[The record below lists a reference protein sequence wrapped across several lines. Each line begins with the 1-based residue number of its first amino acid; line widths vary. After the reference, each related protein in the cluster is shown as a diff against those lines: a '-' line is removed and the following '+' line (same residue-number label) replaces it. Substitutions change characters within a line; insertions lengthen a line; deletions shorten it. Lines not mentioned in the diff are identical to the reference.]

1 MNIIAKHDGQATVA
15 RREPQNWH
23 AGASVELAAPQLG
36 QLRVSA
42 CIAGI
47 LTAQSKCGLQHS
59 RMRFLPRMS
68 NVLDEIVD
76 GLEPWSGMLPVLAG
90 SRRPVVLALDIGSS
104 GARAALFD
112 HHGREIEGASVR
124 TNYRRTTTDFAT
136 FDAETLL
143 EQVARTIDSLF
154 ARFPESTIRI
164 ELISI
169 SCFWHSLMGVDTAG
183 NATTPV
189 LGWSDSRAVDAVYQL
204 RSEFDEKKI
213 HARTGC
219 RFHSSYWPA
228 KLRRLQTEETERF
241 RATSQWLSFADY
253 LALQF
258 FGETAIGV
266 SMASGTGLF
275 NQRTC
280 EWDEELMAA
289 LGLSL
294 DSLPVIA
301 SSQQTFNRL
310 GNAYVSRWPQLS
322 EARLFP
328 AVGDGAANSIG
339 SGCHSTERLALMIGT
354 SGAMRVCFV
363 GAPPESLPP
372 ELWCYRASRDR
383 ILVGGA
389 LSDGGGVFNWLKD
402 SLLPAESFATVESE
416 LELLSPDAHGLTVLP
431 FWAGERSTGW
441 NPSAHGAIL
450 GLSLQTLPSEI
461 LRAAMEAIAY
471 RFALIA
477 AALEPFAPGATLVA
491 SGNALRS
498 SATWAQ
504 ILADVLGRRVL
515 VPERSEASIRGAA
528 LLALEATGKIQSIE
542 EVSASVAT
550 PMETVCE
557 PNMQHH
563 ALYHKGLDRQ
573 QRIYQRLF
581 T

>member
-1 MNIIAKHDGQATVA
+1 
-15 RREPQNWH
+15 
-23 AGASVELAAPQLG
+23 
-36 QLRVSA
+36 
-42 CIAGI
+42 
-47 LTAQSKCGLQHS
+47 
-59 RMRFLPRMS
+59 MS
-68 NVLDEIVD
+68 NVLDEIVE

-124 TNYRRTTTDFAT
+124 TNYRHTTTAFAT

-189 LGWSDSRAVDAVYQL
+189 LGWADSRAVAAVYQL

-213 HARTGC
+213 QARTGC

-228 KLRRLQTEETERF
+228 KLRRLQTEEPERF

-253 LALQF
+253 LAFQF

-275 NQRTC
+275 NQHTC
-280 EWDEELMAA
+280 EWDEELIAA

-294 DSLPVIA
+294 DSLPEIA

-310 GNAYVSRWPQLS
+310 GNAYASRWPQLS

-389 LSDGGGVFNWLKD
+389 LSDGGGVFDWLKD

-450 GLSLQTLPSEI
+450 GLSLQTLPNEI
-461 LRAAMEAIAY
+461 LRAVMEAIAY

-498 SATWAQ
+498 SATWVQ

-515 VPERSEASIRGAA
+515 VPERQEASIRGAA
-528 LLALEATGKIQSIE
+528 LLALEATGKIQTIE
-542 EVSASVAT
+542 KSSV
-550 PMETVCE
+550 PSSESVETVCE

-563 ALYHKGLDRQ
+563 ALYQKGLDRQ

>member
-1 MNIIAKHDGQATVA
+1 
-15 RREPQNWH
+15 
-23 AGASVELAAPQLG
+23 
-36 QLRVSA
+36 
-42 CIAGI
+42 
-47 LTAQSKCGLQHS
+47 
-59 RMRFLPRMS
+59 MS
-68 NVLDEIVD
+68 NVLDEIVE

-124 TNYRRTTTDFAT
+124 TNYRHTTTAFAT

-154 ARFPESTIRI
+154 ARFPESTIRV

-189 LGWSDSRAVDAVYQL
+189 LGWADSRAVAAVYQL

-213 HARTGC
+213 QARTGC

-228 KLRRLQTEETERF
+228 KLRRLQTEEPERF

-253 LALQF
+253 LAFQF

-275 NQRTC
+275 NQHTC
-280 EWDEELMAA
+280 EWDEELIAA

-294 DSLPVIA
+294 DSLPEIA

-310 GNAYVSRWPQLS
+310 GNTYASRWPQLS

-389 LSDGGGVFNWLKD
+389 LSDGGGVFDWLKD

-450 GLSLQTLPSEI
+450 GLSLQTLPNEI

-498 SATWAQ
+498 SATWVQ

-515 VPERSEASIRGAA
+515 VPERQEASIRGAA
-528 LLALEATGKIQSIE
+528 LLALEATGKIQTIE
-542 EVSASVAT
+542 KSSV
-550 PMETVCE
+550 PSSESVETVCE

-563 ALYHKGLDRQ
+563 ALYQKGLDRQ

>member
-1 MNIIAKHDGQATVA
+1 
-15 RREPQNWH
+15 
-23 AGASVELAAPQLG
+23 
-36 QLRVSA
+36 
-42 CIAGI
+42 
-47 LTAQSKCGLQHS
+47 
-59 RMRFLPRMS
+59 MS
-68 NVLDEIVD
+68 NALDEIVD
-76 GLEPWSGMLPVLAG
+76 GLEPWAGMLPVLAG

-112 HHGREIEGASVR
+112 HHGREIEGAGVR
-124 TNYRRTTTDFAT
+124 ANYWRTITDFAT

-154 ARFPESTIRI
+154 ATFPESAIRI

-189 LGWSDSRAVDAVYQL
+189 LGWADSRAVDAVYQL
-204 RSEFDEKKI
+204 RSEFDEKQI
-213 HARTGC
+213 QARTGC

-228 KLRRLQTEETERF
+228 KLRRLQTHEAERF
-241 RATSQWLSFADY
+241 HATSQWISFADY

-258 FGETAIGV
+258 FGETAISV

-280 EWDEELMAA
+280 EWDEELIAA

-294 DSLPVIA
+294 VSLPEIA

-441 NPSAHGAIL
+441 NPSARGAIL

-498 SATWAQ
+498 SATWVQ

-515 VPERSEASIRGAA
+515 LSERSEASIRGAA
-528 LLALEATGKIQSIE
+528 LLALEATGKIQTIE
-542 EVSASVAT
+542 KSSV
-550 PMETVCE
+550 PSSESVETVCE
-557 PNMQHH
+557 PIMQHH
-563 ALYHKGLDRQ
+563 ALYQKGLDRQ
-573 QRIYQRLF
+573 QRIYQKLF